1 MKATYDVDKAH
12 SIYASDGRKVFTFW
26 NDARWMDPIEMKA
39 GEEKVF
45 YVELDL
51 GRENM
56 SPDWAVTT
64 WGE

>member
-39 GEEKVF
+39 GGKEKKALSGTYLKTCQNIF
-45 YVELDL
+45 RI
-51 GRENM
+51 GIC
-56 SPDWAVTT
+56 T
-64 WGE
+64 

>member
-1 MKATYDVDKAH
+1 
-12 SIYASDGRKVFTFW
+12 
-26 NDARWMDPIEMKA
+26 MDPIEMKA
-39 GEEKVF
+39 GEEKTF

-64 WGE
+64 WGEQGSV